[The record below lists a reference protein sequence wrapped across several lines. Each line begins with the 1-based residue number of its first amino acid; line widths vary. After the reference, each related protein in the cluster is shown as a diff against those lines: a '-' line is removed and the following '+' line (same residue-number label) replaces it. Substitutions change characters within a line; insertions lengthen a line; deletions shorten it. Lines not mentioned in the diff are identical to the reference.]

1 MTQINLAITIAAL
14 RAHFGDRISTSHALR
29 KSHGSGEGFHSGDQL
44 PDAVV
49 FVRSTEDVAYTVR
62 QCAAT
67 RTPIIPLVLAH
78 HSRDN

>member
-1 MTQINLAITIAAL
+1 MTQINLATTISAL
-14 RAHFGDRISTSHALR
+14 RAHFGDRISTSYELR

-49 FVRSTEDVAYTVR
+49 FVRSTEDVAYTAVR
-62 QCAAT
+62 RNT
-67 RTPIIPLVLAH
+67 HTHHPLVSAH